1 MSAPSTRMRTS
12 VPRLSRSS
20 VPAMRAF
27 LRFAVVVGVVSGV
40 VIPIAV
46 LVIQSIGDRWF
57 YPDLLPRRLSDRAW
71 AYVVSGRTGVLGAT
85 AMSLGIAVAVTAI
98 SILLGVPAGRGL
110 AALTQRSRRAWEWFF
125 LLPVVIPPL
134 AVALGLHVA
143 FLRVGLTD
151 TAVGVIIAHLLPT
164 VPYMV
169 LVTMGTFLNIDLD
182 HEAQARTLGAGP
194 VRAFLVVGVPS
205 AMPGLATGS
214 LFVFLISWSQYALTV
229 LIGGGR
235 VVTLPILLFA
245 FASSG
250 DMSVAAALSLVFV
263 LPPVLV
269 LFLTARL
276 VSASGVLPGGVMP
289 G

>member
-1 MSAPSTRMRTS
+1 MSAPLTRPTC
-12 VPRLSRSS
+12 SS
-20 VPAMRAF
+20 AVGIRAF
-27 LRFAVVVGVVSGV
+27 LRFAVVVGIIVGV
-40 VIPIAV
+40 LIPIAV
-46 LVIQSIGDRWF
+46 LVIQSVGDRWF

-71 AYVVSGRTGVLGAT
+71 AYVISGRTGVLSAT
-85 AMSLGIAVAVTAI
+85 AMSLGIALAVTGV

-110 AALTQRSRRAWEWFF
+110 AALRSRSRRAWEWFF
-125 LLPVVIPPL
+125 LLPVIIPPL

-143 FLRVGLTD
+143 FLHLGLTD
-151 TAVGVIIAHLLPT
+151 TAIGVIAAHLLPT
-164 VPYMV
+164 LPYMV

-214 LFVFLISWSQYALTV
+214 LFVFLISWSQYALTL

-235 VVTLPILLFA
+235 VVTLPVLLFA

-250 DMSVAAALSLVFV
+250 DMSIAAALSLIFL

-276 VSASGVLPGGVMP
+276 VSSSGVLPGGVMP